1 MKKNKPKSK
10 VKKTYVKYKIP
21 KSVKNEKDKIYI
33 ERSIQ
38 NKYLKKTL
46 NRDKDAW
53 QEIKGNKYVNEQ
65 NKIRRLFPEE
75 MKLQIQKTKG
85 SKHEGEK
92 HCSTKSQWK
101 WKQEELEKEEKT
113 IPEIKLVEKEYERKV
128 FGIDEGK
135 EKAKK
140 ELEYKEFEEIIMLIS
155 EKSLG
160 IYMGKVKKFSKDP
173 FVATVWKTERPKKR
187 IKCVLERWK
196 MEEDPEKIIETPV
209 GERKI
214 YEIIKISI
222 STSVGIYKIIR
233 IEE

>member
-1 MKKNKPKSK
+1 MKKNKLKSK

-21 KSVKNEKDKIYI
+21 KSVKNEKDKKYI
-33 ERSIQ
+33 EKSIQ
-38 NKYLKKTL
+38 NIYLKRTL

-53 QEIKGNKYVNEQ
+53 QEINGNKYVKEQ

-85 SKHEGEK
+85 SKHEGKK

-101 WKQEELEKEEKT
+101 WKQEELEKENKT
-113 IPEIKLVEKEYERKV
+113 IPEIKLVKKEYERKIS
-128 FGIDEGK
+128 GIDEGK
-135 EKAKK
+135 EIAKK
-140 ELEYKEFEEIIMLIS
+140 ELKYKEFEEIIMLIS

-160 IYMGKVKKFSKDP
+160 IYMGKVKKYSEDP
-173 FVATVWKTERPKKR
+173 FIATVWKTERPKKR

-214 YEIIKISI
+214 CEIIKISI
-222 STSVGIYKIIR
+222 STIVGIYKIIEI
-233 IEE
+233 IE